1 MDQALGFIEARK
13 KRRVFERKRKEKSL
27 RAIENEKVNMR
38 GKRDNKSKRRK
49 EWLIISKRGA
59 E

>member
-1 MDQALGFIEARK
+1 MDQGSQK
-13 KRRVFERKRKEKSL
+13 QGKRGNAVFERKRKEKSL
-27 RAIENEKVNMR
+27 RGIENEKVNMR

-49 EWLIISKRGA
+49 EWLIFSKRGA